1 MLKTQLVVETIGKPM
16 LEVLSES
23 EQRIFFETLF
33 SRIFEL
39 YRASREQQD

>member
-1 MLKTQLVVETIGKPM
+1 MLKTQLFVETIGKPT

-33 SRIFEL
+33 SQISQL
-39 YRASREQQD
+39 YQESRAQQD